1 MFLSSTGKIN
11 QGYKEQSES
20 TMSLHSEG
28 HAILEPFPCYLSLYS
43 FHWLYSTISL
53 VSLLLLLCCFSS
65 AALFCFACLSIIHP
79 CTILVDTSLCPP
91 QFVSI
96 SKEELCAV
104 FYCPRS
110 LHVTH
115 KLNRCLSIVLFL
127 SDVGTHLH
135 SKSSHLSCASLP
147 MVLSSSV

>member
-65 AALFCFACLSIIHP
+65 AALFLFCLSVHHPSLHHPGRYFPLSSTICFHLEGRALCRFLLSKEFACYSQAESVPIDR
-79 CTILVDTSLCPP
+79 V
-91 QFVSI
+91 
-96 SKEELCAV
+96 V
-104 FYCPRS
+104 FERRRNP
-110 LHVTH
+110 LA
-115 KLNRCLSIVLFL
+115 L
-127 SDVGTHLH
+127 
-135 SKSSHLSCASLP
+135 
-147 MVLSSSV
+147 